1 MDSQNTY
8 PNRTKTDI
16 TENKLYVTYT
26 TLVIHN
32 ACG

>member
-1 MDSQNTY
+1 MNALEWGQNGHY
-8 PNRTKTDI
+8 Q
-16 TENKLYVTYT
+16 NKLYVTYT